1 MMTPDETL
9 NETQVPEATEPT
21 APETEEATESADC
34 KKAEEGKCSKKS
46 KKEIADLKEKL
57 AATEN
62 ELAEQK
68 DKYLRLMAEYD
79 NFRRRSQKEKEGIYT
94 DAYGEALK
102 ALLPVADNL
111 ELAVR
116 YSEGDKVVEGVKM
129 VLNQLHDALTK
140 MGIEEIETKTF
151 DPNVHNA
158 VMHTEDDAYG
168 EGEIVEVFQKGY
180 RKGDK
185 IIRYAMVKVAN

>member
-1 MMTPDETL
+1 MMKTPEETL
-9 NETQVPEATEPT
+9 NETV
-21 APETEEATESADC
+21 APETVEPTENADAAESVEEKKTDEVKGS
-34 KKAEEGKCSKKS
+34 KKA
-46 KKEIADLKEKL
+46 KKEIAELKEKL
-57 AATEN
+57 SAAEG
-62 ELAEQK
+62 EIAEQK
-68 DKYLRLMAEYD
+68 DKYLRLLAEYD
-79 NFRRRSQKEKEGIYT
+79 NFRRRSQKEKESIYS

-129 VLNQLHDALTK
+129 VLNQLHDALSK

-151 DPNVHNA
+151 YPNVHNA
-158 VMHTEDDAYG
+158 VMHVEDDAYG
-168 EGEIVEVFQKGY
+168 EGEIVAVLQKGY

-185 IIRYAMVKVAN
+185 IIRYARVKVAN

>member
-1 MMTPDETL
+1 MMIPDETV
-9 NETQVPEATEPT
+9 NETT
-21 APETEEATESADC
+21 APEASVEETAAEPADA
-34 KKAEEGKCSKKS
+34 KKADDVKGSKKA
-46 KKEIADLKEKL
+46 KKENAELKEKL
-57 AATEN
+57 TAAETEI
-62 ELAEQK
+62 AEQK
-68 DKYLRLMAEYD
+68 DKYLRLLAEYD
-79 NFRRRSQKEKEGIYT
+79 NFRRRSQKEKEGIYA

-129 VLNQLHDALTK
+129 VLNQLHDALSK

-158 VMHTEDDAYG
+158 VMHVEDDAFG

>member
-9 NETQVPEATEPT
+9 NENATPATEPVVEET
-21 APETEEATESADC
+21 AADTVED
-34 KKAEEGKCSKKS
+34 KKADDVKGSKKV
-46 KKEIADLKEKL
+46 KKENAELKEKL
-57 AATEN
+57 AAAET

-68 DKYLRLMAEYD
+68 DKYLRLLAEYD
-79 NFRRRSQKEKEGIYT
+79 NFRRRSQKEKEGIYS

-116 YSEGDKVVEGVKM
+116 YDQGDKVVEGVKM

-140 MGIEEIETKTF
+140 MGIEEIETVTF

-158 VMHTEDDAYG
+158 VMHVEDDACG

>member
-1 MMTPDETL
+1 MTPDEIK
-9 NETQVPEATEPT
+9 NET
-21 APETEEATESADC
+21 APETAEVTSETAEAAETEEVAP
-34 KKAEEGKCSKKS
+34 KAEEAKSSKKT
-46 KKEIADLKEKL
+46 KKEVAELKEKL
-57 AATEN
+57 AATET
-62 ELAEQK
+62 ELAAQK
-68 DKYLRLMAEYD
+68 DQYLRLLAEYD
-79 NFRRRSQKEKEGIYT
+79 NFRRRSQKEKEGIYS

-116 YSEGDKVVEGVKM
+116 YSQGDKVVEGVKM
-129 VLNQLHDALTK
+129 VLNQLHDSLSK

-158 VMHTEDDAYG
+158 VMHVEDDAYG

>member
-1 MMTPDETL
+1 MMTPDEIK
-9 NETQVPEATEPT
+9 NETALEAEV
-21 APETEEATESADC
+21 APEVAEEP
-34 KKAEEGKCSKKS
+34 KAEEAGKCSKKA
-46 KKEIADLKEKL
+46 KKETAELKEKL
-57 AATEN
+57 EAAEN

-79 NFRRRSQKEKEGIYT
+79 NFRRRSQKEKEGIYS